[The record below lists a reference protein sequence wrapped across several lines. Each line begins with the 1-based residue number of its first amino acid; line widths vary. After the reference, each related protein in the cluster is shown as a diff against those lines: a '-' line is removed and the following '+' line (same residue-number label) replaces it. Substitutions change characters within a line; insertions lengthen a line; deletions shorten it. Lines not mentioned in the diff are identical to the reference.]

1 MTESGKR
8 SGSVK
13 KTSPD
18 KRQSNQQNPISRYFR
33 ETRGEL
39 RKVTWPS
46 REESWRLTGI
56 VLAVTVTFSAFL
68 WIFDTLFSNSIQ
80 FLLRSIIGL

>member
-1 MTESGKR
+1 VTESGKR

-13 KTSPD
+13 KSAPD
-18 KRQSNQQNPISRYFR
+18 KKQGKQQNPISRYFR

-56 VLAVTVTFSAFL
+56 VLAVTLLFSAFL
-68 WIFDTLFSNSIQ
+68 WVFDTLFSNSIQ
-80 FLLRSIIGL
+80 FMLRSVIGL